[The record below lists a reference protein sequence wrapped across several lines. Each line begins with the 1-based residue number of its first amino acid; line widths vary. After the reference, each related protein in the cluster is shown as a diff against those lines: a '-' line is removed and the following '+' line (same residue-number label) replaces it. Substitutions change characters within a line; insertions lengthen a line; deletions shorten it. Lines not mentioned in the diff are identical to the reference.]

1 MWRLF
6 FVYCRSEQAAD
17 NGEGETEQGVST
29 GDGRQSI
36 LRTYTA
42 NKSVTNAISAVKRLH
57 LDCGADVEVFSAPG
71 VERWKRA
78 LPLTV
83 RTFPRPAPPLSVG
96 VLEQLCVAAGGGGRR
111 TTTIVALFSIL
122 FHSMA
127 RLSSLLP
134 LTAGAFDLT
143 RHAAA
148 EDCSW
153 VGGRLWFR
161 VKWSKTQQR
170 TEQAFWVPL
179 LPREGS
185 PACPVEALHTLRGGA
200 APQRGSPLF
209 CGAPGVALSI
219 PVARQWLSVIL
230 RCIGLSADAF
240 SFHSFRRGAC
250 TAAFASGAHLEDLKA
265 LGGWR
270 SDALAR
276 YRSPADARL
285 REAQAG
291 REAGGAANA
300 TNVCRRNYLP
310 RKIEINRYFMVI
322 LGLQVFH
329 LCGLFEM
336 VQECI

>member
-1 MWRLF
+1 MGLVLFIADRSRLLTMAK
-6 FVYCRSEQAAD
+6 E
-17 NGEGETEQGVST
+17 
-29 GDGRQSI
+29 RQNRAFRPGTVANQDSLATLYLAFTI
-36 LRTYTA
+36 YFGFTDVPAREATILSFAEFLLRTYTA

-185 PACPVEALHTLRGGA
+185 PACPVEALRRLRGGA

-219 PVARQWLSVIL
+219 PVARQWLRVIL

-240 SFHSFRRGAC
+240 TFHSFRRGAC

-270 SDALAR
+270 SDAVAR

-285 REAQAG
+285 RAAQALGEGG
-291 REAGGAANA
+291 RGGPQ
-300 TNVCRRNYLP
+300 RNKRLP
-310 RKIEINRYFMVI
+310 
-322 LGLQVFH
+322 
-329 LCGLFEM
+329 
-336 VQECI
+336 